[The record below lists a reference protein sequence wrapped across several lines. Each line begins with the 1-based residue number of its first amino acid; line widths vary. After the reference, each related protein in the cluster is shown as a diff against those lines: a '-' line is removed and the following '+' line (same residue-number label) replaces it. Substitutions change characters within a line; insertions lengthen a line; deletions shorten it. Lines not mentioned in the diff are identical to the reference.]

1 MGLPEGFFRLIHIL
15 HSQPEGADDSVVN
28 GVAAYVSFFK
38 GCLIGLFEWL
48 TVLSGRL
55 TEKTVALIVLPHYR
69 ATCFLSSDPLCF
81 SRFFREAAV
90 RA

>member
-28 GVAAYVSFFK
+28 GVAAYVSFLK

-69 ATCFLSSDPLCF
+69 ATFFFHPILCVF
-81 SRFFREAAV
+81 PVSFV
-90 RA
+90 RRQ